1 MQLVIVESP
10 TKAKTIS
17 RFLGKDFSVASSY
30 GHVRDL
36 PPKKL
41 GVDLKNNFEPEYV
54 ILQKAKPNVKELKK
68 QATQATE
75 VILAT
80 DEDREGES
88 IAFHLKEVL
97 GLKDPKRIVFHE
109 ITEKA
114 INAAMQHPR
123 KIDMKLV
130 NSQQARRI
138 LDRLVGY
145 KLSPFLWK
153 KVMRGLSA
161 GRVQSVVVRLICE
174 REKERDAFKEEEY
187 WSIEAKLQQKLLNSK
202 SETLNKS
209 QIPNSKS
216 QTETLAFSAFLAGK
230 DGKALDK
237 LAVKNQKQA
246 EEILNDLEGATYQVE
261 QIEKKQEKRNPQ
273 APFKTS
279 TLQQEASSKLR
290 FSAKKT
296 MMIAQGLYERGL
308 ITYHRTDSL
317 NLSKESLTEAKELI
331 LNKYGQ
337 EYWAGTER
345 IFKTKA
351 KSAQEAHEAI
361 RPVKAGLLPANFSK
375 LTKIT
380 KKEFLSLYALIWQRF
395 IASQMKEAA
404 FDTVLAKIKANN
416 YTFRATGQTLQFDGF
431 LKVYPSKFS
440 ENALPELE
448 EKEALDLKEL
458 KKEQHFTKPP
468 ARYSQA
474 TLIKELEKQ
483 EIGRPSTYAV
493 IMDTIERRGYVE
505 KDENKKL
512 KPTKIGLITNDMLTK
527 HFPQIVD
534 IQFTA
539 KMEKE
544 LDEVE
549 DGTDTWQK
557 TLKDFYFPF
566 AENLAKKEE
575 EVEKKD
581 LTEKTDKKC
590 PECKKDLIIRLGR
603 FGKFLACSGF
613 PECKY
618 TAPLK
623 KPGIGIKCPK
633 CSQGEISEKFTKKRK
648 LFYGCSNWPH
658 CDFALW
664 DKPIDKTCPS
674 CGSLLTLK
682 RDQEICPNKECSSF
696 KGFNVKKNNPEPK
709 KESSKP

>member
-10 TKAKTIS
+10 TKAKTIG

-41 GVDLKNNFEPEYV
+41 GIDLKNNFEPEYV

-68 QATQATE
+68 QTAQATE

-109 ITEKA
+109 ITAKA
-114 INAAMQHPR
+114 IDEAMQHPR

-187 WSIEAKLQQKLLNSK
+187 WSVEAMLQQKNPDTK
-202 SETLNKS
+202 D
-209 QIPNSKS
+209 IAGDPV
-216 QTETLAFSAFLAGK
+216 FSAFLAEK
-230 DGKALDK
+230 DGKALGK
-237 LAVKNQKQA
+237 LAVKSQKQA
-246 EEILNDLEGATYQVE
+246 ESILNDLAGATYQVAE
-261 QIEKKQEKRNPQ
+261 IEKKEEKRNPQ

-317 NLSKESLTEAKELI
+317 NLSKESLIEAKGLI

-337 EYWAGTER
+337 EYLAGTER

-361 RPVKAGLLPANFSK
+361 RPAKAGLLPENFSK

-380 KKEFLSLYALIWQRF
+380 KKEFLSLYTLIWQRF

-404 FDTVLAKIKANN
+404 FDTVAAKIKANN
-416 YTFRATGQTLQFDGF
+416 YTFRATGQTLKFDGF

-458 KKEQHFTKPP
+458 KKEQHFTQPK

-505 KDENKKL
+505 RDENKKL
-512 KPTKIGLITNDMLTK
+512 KPTKIGVITNDMLTE

-648 LFYGCSNWPH
+648 PFYGCSNWPH
-658 CDFALW
+658 CDFAMW
-664 DKPIDKTCPS
+664 DKPIDKACPS

-682 RDQEICPNKECSSF
+682 RGQEICPNKECSSF
-696 KGFNVKKNNPEPK
+696 KGFNVKKNNSSPK
-709 KESSKP
+709 KESAKP

>member
-17 RFLGKDFSVASSY
+17 HFLGKEFSVASSY

-41 GVDLKNNFEPEYV
+41 GIDLKNNFEPEYV

-97 GLKDPKRIVFHE
+97 NLKDPKRIVFHE

-114 INAAMQHPR
+114 IHEAIKHPR
-123 KIDMKLV
+123 GLDMRLV

-174 REKERDAFKEEEY
+174 REKERDGFKEEEY
-187 WSIEAKLQQKLLNSK
+187 WTVEAKLQQKKPDLKDVAGN
-202 SETLNKS
+202 
-209 QIPNSKS
+209 PV
-216 QTETLAFSAFLAGK
+216 FSAFLAKKG
-230 DGKALDK
+230 DKALDK
-237 LAVKNQKQA
+237 LEVKNQKQA
-246 EEILNDLEGATYQVE
+246 ESILNDLEGATYQVA
-261 QIEKKQEKRNPQ
+261 QIEKKEEKRSPS

-296 MMIAQGLYERGL
+296 MMVAQGLYERGL

-317 NLSKESLTEAKELI
+317 NLAKESLIEAKDLI

-337 EYWAGTER
+337 EYLAGTER

-351 KSAQEAHEAI
+351 KTAQEAHEAI
-361 RPVKAGLLPANFSK
+361 RPVKAGLLPENFSK

-380 KKEFLSLYALIWQRF
+380 KKEFLSLYTLIWQRF
-395 IASQMKEAA
+395 IASQMKEAF
-404 FDTVLAKIKANN
+404 FDIVSAEIKANV
-416 YTFRATGQTLQFDGF
+416 YTFRASGQTLQFDGF
-431 LKVYPSKFS
+431 LKVYPAKFS
-440 ENALPELE
+440 ENALPEL
-448 EKEALDLKEL
+448 KEAEILDLEEL
-458 KKEQHFTKPP
+458 KKEQHFTKPK

-505 KDENKKL
+505 RDENKKL
-512 KPTKIGLITNDMLTK
+512 KPTKIGIITNDMLTE

-544 LDEVE
+544 LDEIAE
-549 DGTDTWQK
+549 GKDTWQK

-566 AENLAKKEE
+566 ARNLARKEE

-590 PECKKDLIIRLGR
+590 PECGGDLIIRLGR
-603 FGKFLACSGF
+603 FGKFLACATF
-613 PECKY
+613 PKCKY
-618 TAPLK
+618 TTPLK

-633 CSQGEISEKFTKKRK
+633 CSQGEISEKFTKKHK
-648 LFYGCSNWPH
+648 PFYGCSNWPH
-658 CDFALW
+658 CDFAMW
-664 DKPIDKTCPS
+664 DKPINKTCPS

-682 RDQEICPNKECSSF
+682 RDQEICPNKKCSSF
-696 KGFNVKKNNPEPK
+696 KGFNVKKNNSNPK
-709 KESSKP
+709 KEGTKP